1 MKDFFK
7 LKENGTSVRTEVL
20 AGITSFLAAMYI
32 IVVNPAI
39 ISEAGVPFS
48 GVLTATV
55 LVSAFSSIA
64 MGLYANNPIL
74 VAPGMGLNAF
84 FAYSV
89 ILGMKVPW
97 QIALGAVFWSG
108 VVFLILSVFNVR
120 VAIVNAIP
128 KQIRYAIT
136 CGIGLFISFL
146 GFMNAGLVEA
156 DPVTLVRLGQID
168 SVVLVFLLG
177 FCVTAYLMIR
187 RVPGALILGIIFT
200 SLLSF
205 PVGRW
210 FGGEEPLVVWQGSIL
225 SLPDFSLL
233 LQLDLIGSL
242 KLAYLPV
249 IFAFLFTD
257 MFDSL
262 STFIGVAEAA
272 DLTDEHGE
280 PRNIKESLIVD
291 GASTMISGLFG
302 TSSGTSF
309 IESAAGVEEG
319 GRTGLASV
327 VSGLLFLPF
336 LFLSPLLSFVP
347 SVATA
352 PTLCLVGVFMM
363 KPISRINW
371 HRLDDAIPAFLAMIL
386 IPLTYSIAHGIVWG
400 FISWSIIKIM
410 VGKHKAVSP
419 LLIAAS
425 LLYVLLMILVGQ

>member
-1 MKDFFK
+1 MRDIFR
-7 LKENGTSVRTEVL
+7 LEENGSTVKIEVL
-20 AGITSFLAAMYI
+20 AGITSFLATMYI
-32 IVVNPAI
+32 IVVNPVI
-39 ISEAGVPFS
+39 ISEAGLPFS

-55 LVSAFSSIA
+55 MVSAFSSIA
-64 MGLYANNPIL
+64 MGLYANNPIV

-89 ILGMKVPW
+89 VIGMKVPW
-97 QIALGAVFWSG
+97 QVALGAVFWSG

-128 KQIRYAIT
+128 RQIRYAIT
-136 CGIGLFISFL
+136 CGIGIFISFL
-146 GFMNAGLVEA
+146 GFVNAGLVEA
-156 DPVTLVRLGQID
+156 DPTTLVRLGEID

-177 FCVTAYLMIR
+177 FCVTAYLMIKK
-187 RVPGALILGIIFT
+187 VPGALILGIVFT
-200 SLLSF
+200 SLLSY
-205 PVGRW
+205 PIGRW
-210 FGGEEPLVVWQGSIL
+210 FGGAEPLVSWQGLWSP
-225 SLPDFSLL
+225 PDFSLL
-233 LQLDLIGSL
+233 FQMDLIGSL
-242 KLAYLPV
+242 KLSFLPV

-302 TSSGTSF
+302 TSSGTSY

-347 SVATA
+347 AVATA

-363 KPISRINW
+363 KPILKINW
-371 HRLDDAIPAFLAMIL
+371 HRLDDAIPSFLAMIL

-400 FISWSIIKIM
+400 FISWSIIKIF
-410 VGKHKAVSP
+410 VGKARSVSP
-419 LLIAAS
+419 LLVAAS
-425 LLYVLLMILVGQ
+425 LIYVILMLAVEQ

>member
-1 MKDFFK
+1 MKDFFRII
-7 LKENGTSVRTEVL
+7 ENGTTIKTEVL
-20 AGITSFLAAMYI
+20 AGLTSFLATMYI
-32 IVVNPAI
+32 IVINPAI
-39 ISEAGVPFS
+39 ISETGMPFS

-55 LVSAFSSIA
+55 LVSAFSSVA
-64 MGLYANNPIL
+64 MGLYANNPIV
-74 VAPGMGLNAF
+74 VAPGMGINAF

-89 ILGMKVPW
+89 VIGMKVPW
-97 QIALGAVFWSG
+97 QTALGVVFWSG
-108 VVFLILSVFNVR
+108 VIFLILSVFNVR

-136 CGIGLFISFL
+136 CGIGMFIAFL
-146 GFMNAGLVEA
+146 GFQNAGLVEA

-168 SVVLVFLLG
+168 SVVLVFVLG
-177 FCVTAYLMIR
+177 FSVTAYLMIR
-187 RVPGALILGIIFT
+187 KVPGALVLGILSA
-200 SLLSF
+200 SLFAF
-205 PVGRW
+205 PIGRW
-210 FGGEEPLVVWQGSIL
+210 VGTGDPLVVWQGVFAA
-225 SLPDFSLL
+225 PDFSLL
-233 LQLDLIGSL
+233 FQLDFLGSL
-242 KLAYLPV
+242 KLSFLPV

-272 DLTDEHGE
+272 DLTDENGE
-280 PRNIKESLIVD
+280 PRNIRQSLIVD
-291 GASTMISGLFG
+291 GISTLISGLFG

-319 GRTGLASV
+319 GRTGLTSV

-363 KPISRINW
+363 KPILKINW
-371 HRLDDAIPAFLAMIL
+371 HRLDDAIPSFLAMIL

-400 FISWSIIKIM
+400 FISWSIIKISI
-410 VGKHKAVSP
+410 GKSKTVSP
-419 LLIAAS
+419 LLVVAS
-425 LLYVLLMILVGQ
+425 LLYVLLMILVEQ

>member
-1 MKDFFK
+1 MKVFFK
-7 LKENGTSVRTEVL
+7 LKDNGTTVRTEVL
-20 AGITSFLAAMYI
+20 AGFTSFLAAMYI

-39 ISEAGVPFS
+39 ISEAGLPFS

-64 MGLYANNPIL
+64 MGLYANNPIV
-74 VAPGMGLNAF
+74 VAPGMGINAF

-89 ILGMKVPW
+89 VIGMKVPW
-97 QIALGAVFWSG
+97 QTALGVVFWSG

-128 KQIRYAIT
+128 RQIRYAIT
-136 CGIGLFISFL
+136 CGIGMFIAFL
-146 GFMNAGLVEA
+146 GFSNAGLIEA

-168 SVVLVFLLG
+168 SVVFVFLAG
-177 FCVTAYLMIR
+177 FCITAYLMIR
-187 RVPGALILGIIFT
+187 RVPGALILGIVFT

-210 FGGEEPLVVWQGSIL
+210 IGEGNPLVVWQGIWAP
-225 SLPDFSLL
+225 PDFSLL
-233 LQLDLIGSL
+233 FQLDFWGSL
-242 KLAYLPV
+242 RLAYLPV
-249 IFAFLFTD
+249 VFAFLFTD

-272 DLTDEHGE
+272 ELTDENGE
-280 PRNIKESLIVD
+280 PRNIRESLIVD
-291 GASTMISGLFG
+291 GASTLISGLFG

-319 GRTGLASV
+319 GRTGLAAV

-371 HRLDDAIPAFLAMIL
+371 HRLDDAIPSFLAMIL

-400 FISWSIIKIM
+400 FISWSIIKIL
-410 VGKHKAVSP
+410 VGKAKDVSP
-419 LLIAAS
+419 LLAGAS
-425 LLYVLLMILVGQ
+425 LLYVILMIMVGQ